1 MKKLAIIIIVGL
13 RTATSYGLNV
23 PDINE
28 TILNTNIN
36 QAVNTTLVDD
46 PIRDGLYNAI
56 NDESNNNNIISN
68 IIGNDNQ
75 ILNFGQAQ
83 NKTLALIGSI
93 INYALWLIALVALIY
108 LLYHGFLMVTA
119 SGDEE
124 RFNKGLQGIKY
135 AAIAIAGV
143 WLSRFLVSIIFYLID
158 IFIQ

>member
-36 QAVNTTLVDD
+36 QAVNTALVDD

-93 INYALWLIALVALIY
+93 INYAL
-108 LLYHGFLMVTA
+108 
-119 SGDEE
+119 
-124 RFNKGLQGIKY
+124 
-135 AAIAIAGV
+135 
-143 WLSRFLVSIIFYLID
+143 
-158 IFIQ
+158 

>member
-93 INYALWLIALVALIY
+93 INYAL
-108 LLYHGFLMVTA
+108 
-119 SGDEE
+119 
-124 RFNKGLQGIKY
+124 
-135 AAIAIAGV
+135 
-143 WLSRFLVSIIFYLID
+143 
-158 IFIQ
+158 